1 MGTKVQCESYFPG
14 YFSMRDLNEDSNSC
28 SWPLF
33 YGDKTFTNGQC
44 CNGFLPRVVAD
55 AYPANDKDVVKQTM
69 LEHEAIFRS
78 QLRELHRLYQIQR
91 DLMDEIKRKELLKNQ
106 IPIETSFSSSPLA
119 SQVTSENARNWH
131 IRSFPL
137 TNSACARPSVLGVQE
152 IHSPLSSTK
161 ESSAQAS
168 PLPSQNGAASK
179 DVEILESRPSKV
191 RRRMFDLQLPADE
204 YIDTEEGEKL
214 RGENVFGISS
224 YLPSRNHKIP
234 PQIETILFLGN
245 GGKNNCHVDASRSE
259 SCLRSPINVGDLNKP
274 VEVEEANASAYVDL
288 LGRASSQ
295 AGSQVHELA
304 SKPKQELLGFPKE
317 ISANFHYR
325 SDNETL
331 NIPHLQNS
339 ANGKCW
345 FPRALD
351 SGHSKN
357 NLKSVSPDLQPE
369 KCTSSQPIQVLFSK
383 TREPPTLFLADQ
395 GKIDQLRERTSCSLE
410 VSERNH
416 EIANSNYSESVIASH
431 RPSSYP
437 FGPPSDVGKSWCQS
451 VSSWE
456 MPAVSL
462 SQKSMSVQMH
472 PYLNSS
478 ATLSRSPQPSTKSHG
493 FFGDQ
498 QNYKNNSTSNPIFAS
513 EMLNQNGFYHGS
525 SSGSKEPS
533 VRLPSGNLDYWNC
546 ASTNNGASEHFI
558 NHSPAKFYKSPNCMD
573 LKSARDVNL
582 NASDSSSNKVV
593 HQQGIEVTVLET
605 KYEEHL
611 AALPWLKAK
620 PACKVE
626 GVVRMDL
633 NAVESTFL
641 QSSLNQFSEKSDIG
655 KGPNHIAA
663 QNMKLTKC
671 SNVAEACRIQD
682 SDSSCRKILGFP
694 IFEKPCIP
702 KNEFSSFTPSS
713 LALPQLSEEAEDR
726 KKIMVLDINLPCDPA
741 VPDLAQKTA
750 EVAVVAKAA
759 DTKAAS
765 FRFHID
771 LNSCISDDET
781 SIMPSVPGFS
791 AKVVAGIDLEAPA
804 VPESEENT
812 ISREEKAHGLPL
824 QSTEH
829 KAESPTD
836 ELIRIAADAI
846 VSISSSGYQN
856 HLDDST
862 CNLPEASM
870 TDPLHW
876 FVEIVSSC
884 GEDLES
890 KFDAVLRA
898 KDGEDNMERSW
909 EFIDYFES
917 MTLRLIET
925 KEEDYMP
932 KPLVPENLKLEDIG
946 TTTVPTRSR
955 RGQGRRGRQ
964 RRDFQRDI
972 LPGLGSLSRH
982 EVTEDLQTFGGM
994 MRATGHPW
1002 HSGLTRR
1009 NLTRNGCARGRRR
1022 SLVNPLP
1029 LVVASPPC
1037 TPLVQQLHN
1046 IEVGL
1051 EDRNLTGWGKTT
1063 RRPRRQRCPTGNP
1076 PSHPL
1081 T

>member
-28 SWPLF
+28 SWPPF
-33 YGDKTFTNGQC
+33 YGDKTFTNGQYY
-44 CNGFLPRVVAD
+44 NDYLPRVVAD
-55 AYPANDKDVVKQTM
+55 AYPANDKDVVKRTM
-69 LEHEAIFRS
+69 LKHEAIFRK
-78 QLRELHRLYQIQR
+78 QLQELHRLYRIQR
-91 DLMDEIKRKELLKNQ
+91 DLMDEIKRKEPLKNRL
-106 IPIETSFSSSPLA
+106 PVETSFSSSPLA
-119 SQVTSENARNWH
+119 SQVTSEDARKWH
-131 IRSFPL
+131 IPSFPL
-137 TNSACARPSVLGVQE
+137 ANSICARPSVLGVE
-152 IHSPLSSTK
+152 DIHSPLSSMK
-161 ESSAQAS
+161 GSSAQAS
-168 PLPSQNGAASK
+168 PLPSQNGGTSK

-214 RGENVFGISS
+214 RDENSS
-224 YLPSRNHKIP
+224 YLPSRNHKIA
-234 PQIETILFLGN
+234 PQNEIILFLGN
-245 GGKNNCHVDASRSE
+245 CGKNNSQVDASRSE

-274 VEVEEANASAYVDL
+274 VEVEEANASAHVDP
-288 LGRASSQ
+288 LGCASSQ
-295 AGSQVHELA
+295 AGSQGHELA

-317 ISANFHYR
+317 ISANFRYR
-325 SDNETL
+325 GDNETL
-331 NIPHLQNS
+331 NIPHMQNN

-345 FPRALD
+345 FPCALD

-369 KCTSSQPIQVLFSK
+369 KPTSSQPIQVLFSK
-383 TREPPTLFLADQ
+383 TREPPTFFLADQ
-395 GKIDQLRERTSCSLE
+395 GKIDQLRDRTTCGSEL
-410 VSERNH
+410 SERNH
-416 EIANSNYSESVIASH
+416 ENANSNYSESVIASH
-431 RPSSYP
+431 RPSPYP
-437 FGPPSDVGKSWCQS
+437 IGPPSDVGKPWCQS

-462 SQKSMSVQMH
+462 SQKSMSDQMH
-472 PYLNSS
+472 QYLNSS
-478 ATLSRSPQPSTKSHG
+478 ATLSRSSLSSTQSHG
-493 FFGDQ
+493 VFGDQ
-498 QNYKNNSTSNPIFAS
+498 RKYNSNSTSNPSFAS
-513 EMLNQNGFYHGS
+513 EMPNRNGFYHGS

-533 VRLPSGNLDYWNC
+533 VHLPSGNYDYWNC

-558 NHSPAKFYKSPNCMD
+558 NHSSAKFNKSPNCMD
-573 LKSARDVNL
+573 LKSARDLNL
-582 NASDSSSNKVV
+582 NALDSSSNKV
-593 HQQGIEVTVLET
+593 GIEVIVLDRKHED
-605 KYEEHL
+605 HL

-620 PACKVE
+620 PACKYE
-626 GVVRMDL
+626 CTAGMDL
-633 NAVESTFL
+633 NAGGSTFL
-641 QSSLNQFSEKSDIG
+641 QSSLNQLSDKSEFG
-655 KGPNHIAA
+655 KGPNQIAA
-663 QNMKLTKC
+663 QNMKSTKC
-671 SNVAEACRIQD
+671 SNVVETSSIQGG
-682 SDSSCRKILGFP
+682 DSSCRTILGFP
-694 IFEKPCIP
+694 IFEKPHVP
-702 KNEFSSFTPSS
+702 KNEFSSFPSSS
-713 LALPQLSEEAEDR
+713 LALPQLSEEVEDS
-726 KKIMVLDINLPCDPA
+726 KKNMLLDINLPCDPA
-741 VPDLAQKTA
+741 VPDLAQQTA
-750 EVAVVAKAA
+750 EEVAVAAKEA
-759 DTKAAS
+759 DTKVAN

-781 SIMPSVPGFS
+781 SMLSSVPGSS

-812 ISREEKAHGLPL
+812 FSREEKAHELPL
-824 QSTEH
+824 QPTEH
-829 KAESPTD
+829 KAESLTD

-846 VSISSSGYQN
+846 VAISSSGYQN
-856 HLDDST
+856 HLDDAT
-862 CNLPEASM
+862 CNPPEVSV

-898 KDGEDNMERSW
+898 KDGEDNMETSW

-932 KPLVPENLKLEDIG
+932 KPLVPENLKLEDTG
-946 TTTVPTRSR
+946 TTTVLTRSR

-1009 NLTRNGCARGRRR
+1009 NSTRNGCARGRRR
-1022 SLVNPLP
+1022 MQVSPLP
-1029 LVVASPPC
+1029 LVAASPPC

-1063 RRPRRQRCPTGNP
+1063 RRPRRQRCPAGNP